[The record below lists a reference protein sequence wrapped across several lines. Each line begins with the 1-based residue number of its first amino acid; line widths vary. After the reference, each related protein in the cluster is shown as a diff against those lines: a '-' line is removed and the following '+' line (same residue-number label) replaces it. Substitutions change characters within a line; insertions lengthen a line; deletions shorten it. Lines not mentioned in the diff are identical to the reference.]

1 MPSGISLA
9 MAGAGI
15 EIVLEQPPYSVAV
28 GSFVRDVVGAETFS
42 VGGVVAVL
50 AGGMRDPQ

>member
-15 EIVLEQPPYSVAV
+15 EIVLEQPPDSIAV